1 MKVYKS
7 RIMGLISKNVVK
19 ARKFKR
25 GTIDRYGSSDA
36 FFEIERGKVTFVQ
49 GKYALESNISTAVSN
64 DAETGIY
71 RCNDEL
77 FINARLMFEIDNFG
91 NAVQGECHH
100 NKAFEV
106 LNKPCNYHELICT
119 DRANDPKF
127 SRFDRKLLV
136 ELLSY
141 FDGDTI
147 KIRLIDTV
155 GGGYK
160 YLQIQDRFS
169 RAILMPM
176 KDID

>member
-7 RIMGLISKNVVK
+7 RIIGMISKNAVK

-25 GTIDRYGSSDA
+25 GTIDRYGSAGA

-49 GKYALESNISTAVSN
+49 GKYALESNISTSVSN

-77 FINARLMFEIDNFG
+77 HINAGLLFEIDNFG
-91 NAVQGECHH
+91 NAVQDKIKQD
-100 NKAFEV
+100 NAFEV
-106 LNKPCNYHELICT
+106 VNKSCNYHELICINRT
-119 DRANDPKF
+119 NDPKF
-127 SRFDRKLLV
+127 SQFDRKLLL
-136 ELLSY
+136 EILSY

-147 KIRLIDTV
+147 KIRLIENV

-160 YLQIQDRFS
+160 YLQIQDLFS